1 MFTSLQRRLGD
12 LPFSDPVTRQQASL
26 IQTMLLTIAL
36 VSFVGA
42 FVALLAPISLTD
54 AIVVIAIVWLGVPI
68 AGIGIWLLHR
78 GNFGTAVL
86 LTCVGLILLL
96 SFLLIT
102 TGVQGGGALLFGFA
116 LPIVLAG
123 LLAGRA
129 TLMVMI
135 GCSAGSIL
143 LTILFERTNMPLIG
157 MAAPRG
163 ENIGGILGGF
173 VVIAAILGVFVARFG
188 HALRDALAE
197 AQHREQRLESFQKE
211 LEGRVAER
219 TSELQTALREVEARA
234 ETQAHLL
241 EENERQRA
249 MIQELSVPVLPVS
262 ANTLVVPVVGNLDD
276 RRMQILQERLLHA
289 IEHST
294 MRRAIIDISGI
305 PLVDSQVAQGILDVV
320 RQTRLLGAEAVL
332 VGVRPE
338 VAQALV
344 TLGVDLHAMHTFRDL
359 ETALRHE
366 R

>member
-1 MFTSLQRRLGD
+1 MFISLQRRLGD
-12 LPFSDPVTRQQASL
+12 LPFADPVMRQQASL

-36 VSFVGA
+36 VSFGGA
-42 FVALLAPISLTD
+42 FVTLLAPISITE

-68 AGIGIWLLHR
+68 TGVGIWVLRR
-78 GNFGTAVL
+78 GHFRAAVL
-86 LTCVGLILLL
+86 LTCAGLILLL
-96 SFLLIT
+96 SFLLVT

-129 TLMVMI
+129 TLIAMI

-143 LTILFERTNMPLIG
+143 LTILLERTTMPLIG

-173 VVIAAILGVFVARFG
+173 VVIATILGVFVARFG
-188 HALRDALAE
+188 HALRGALDE
-197 AQHREQRLESFQKE
+197 AQQREQRLESFQKE
-211 LEGRVAER
+211 LEGRVEER

-234 ETQAHLL
+234 ETQARLL

-249 MIQELSVPVLPVS
+249 IIQELSVPILPVS

-276 RRMQILQERLLHA
+276 RRMLILQERLLHA
-289 IEHST
+289 IARST
-294 MRRAIIDISGI
+294 IQRAIIDISGI
-305 PLVDSQVAQGILDVV
+305 PLVDSRVAQGILDVV
-320 RQTRLLGAEAVL
+320 RQTRLLGAETVL

-359 ETALRHE
+359 EAALRHE